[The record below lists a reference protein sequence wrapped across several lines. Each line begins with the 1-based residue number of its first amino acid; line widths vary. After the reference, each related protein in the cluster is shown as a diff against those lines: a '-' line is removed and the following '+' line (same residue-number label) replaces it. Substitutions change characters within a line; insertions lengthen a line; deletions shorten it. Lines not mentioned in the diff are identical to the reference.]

1 MKKNEKN
8 KKMIRAR
15 IDNDNYEAL
24 KKILKHNNTT
34 IQKMINDSVID
45 YILNNIST
53 LNNK

>member
-1 MKKNEKN
+1 MKNN

-24 KKILKHNNTT
+24 KKILKHNKTT
-34 IQKMINDSVID
+34 IQKMINDSVND
-45 YILNNIST
+45 YIIKNISA